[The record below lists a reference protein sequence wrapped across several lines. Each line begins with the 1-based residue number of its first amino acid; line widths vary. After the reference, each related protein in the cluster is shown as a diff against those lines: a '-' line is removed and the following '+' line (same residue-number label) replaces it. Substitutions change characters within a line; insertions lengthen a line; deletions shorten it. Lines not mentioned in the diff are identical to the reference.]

1 MNDKKTNMK
10 KYTTIEVIEIL
21 ESLRQD
27 ASGVFQSKSEVIHN
41 MGYNKKLDHLIK
53 QLTEKD
59 TALKN

>member
-1 MNDKKTNMK
+1 MK
-10 KYTTIEVIEIL
+10 KYTTIEVIEML

-41 MGYNKKLDHLIK
+41 MTYNKKLDHLIK
-53 QLTEKD
+53 QLNEKD